1 MVAGNGQ
8 KTAEIDGIVVALA
21 VGEEHLQQRHVAVG
35 IVHALPETVEF
46 DAEGAA
52 GVHHGVAVA
61 LGLGKILGF
70 QIGLGILLAA
80 TALPFIVKIPLPG
93 HVFHRHGPVLVAVDR
108 LSLHQQLVPGFQAV
122 QTLVVILDL
131 PPGLVDALQEQF
143 PETVEILGGEHLTD
157 LLQPEA
163 FVDQVADDLDAPHG
177 GNAVIAVMAGRGDL
191 VRPDQ
196 ADLFIIAQHAL
207 GHVANLTDLADG
219 IEVFFHIL
227 RTRLFILILL
237 SYHKLPP
244 RHKRRGRKK
253 RSAGQTPAL
262 REKRN
267 SILAHHS
274 GDAAEDDGVASVDGV
289 VILVFRQQPDF
300 SIAAVRAEKQSAHST
315 FQK

>member
-1 MVAGNGQ
+1 M
-8 KTAEIDGIVVALA
+8 
-21 VGEEHLQQRHVAVG
+21 
-35 IVHALPETVEF
+35 
-46 DAEGAA
+46 
-52 GVHHGVAVA
+52 
-61 LGLGKILGF
+61 
-70 QIGLGILLAA
+70 
-80 TALPFIVKIPLPG
+80 
-93 HVFHRHGPVLVAVDR
+93 
-108 LSLHQQLVPGFQAV
+108 
-122 QTLVVILDL
+122 VILDL

-143 PETVEILGGEHLTD
+143 PETVQILGGEHLTD

-207 GHVANLTDLADG
+207 GHVADLADLADG

-253 RSAGQTPAL
+253 RRAGQTPAR
-262 REKRN
+262 REKLC
-267 SILAHHS
+267 SILAHHG
-274 GDAAEDDGVASVDGV
+274 GDAAAG
-289 VILVFRQQPDF
+289 
-300 SIAAVRAEKQSAHST
+300 
-315 FQK
+315 